1 MARYDRRESRDEG
14 YPKQPETVVEQPKP
28 VLPPQ
33 PTVVAEKSQVGDVII
48 VKILGRGPVTWIP
61 AVGKLS
67 IAEGTTVW
75 VAHRDISDY
84 KFVSTTEFK
93 NVLCLS
99 GKPTIIR
106 LDKEAFKKGIYA
118 LA

>member
-1 MARYDRRESRDEG
+1 MARYDRRENRDED
-14 YPKQPETVVEQPKP
+14 YVKPSEEKVEQQKP

-48 VKILGRGPVTWIP
+48 VKIIGRGPVTWIP

-67 IAEGTTVW
+67 LAEGTTVW
-75 VAHRDISDY
+75 VAHKDIPDY

-99 GKPTIIR
+99 GKPTIVG
-106 LDKEAFKKGIYA
+106 LDKETFKKGIYA